1 MISDGETECCT
12 PMKTDFDL
20 TVTQV
25 GTVQLIRIRGH
36 VDAHTAPR
44 LEEAIARL
52 QERNCHQV
60 VLDLE
65 QLTYISSAGLGV
77 LTGTL
82 GTFRERGGDLKL
94 ARTPEKVYRVL
105 DLLGFTRLLEL
116 FDTTDDAIAAFEPAP
131 ASASG

>member
-1 MISDGETECCT
+1 
-12 PMKTDFDL
+12 MKTDFDL
-20 TVTQV
+20 TVSQV
-25 GTVQLIRIRGH
+25 GAVHLIRIRGH

-44 LEEAIARL
+44 LEEAIAGM
-52 QERNCHQV
+52 QDGGIHQV

-94 ARTPEKVYRVL
+94 ARTPDKVYRIL

-116 FDTTDDAIAAFEPAP
+116 FDSTDEAIAAFDREPAAP
-131 ASASG
+131 